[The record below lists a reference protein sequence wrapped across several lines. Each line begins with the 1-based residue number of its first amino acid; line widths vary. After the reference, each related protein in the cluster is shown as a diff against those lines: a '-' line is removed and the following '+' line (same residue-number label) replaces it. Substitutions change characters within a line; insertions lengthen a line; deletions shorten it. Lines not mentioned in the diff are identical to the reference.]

1 MPEYYTPEAVQQ
13 ILHLAIARQTESE
26 EFSRVQ
32 LLEIAKELGIPPEN
46 IAHAEQEWLLNQ
58 GQVKERRSFD
68 LYRQTKFKNNLVRY
82 GIANSF
88 LVVLNLLTAHT
99 LTWTLPILFLWG
111 LFLALK
117 GWKTYQ
123 LTGEEYDKAFAA
135 WRLKQQIGHTIHTT
149 LNKWL
154 KPQEGL
160 L

>member
-1 MPEYYTPEAVQQ
+1 MREYYTPDAVQE
-13 ILHLAIARQTESE
+13 ILHLAIARQTDSE

-32 LLEIAKELGIPPEN
+32 LVEIAKELGIPPGD
-46 IAHAEQEWLLNQ
+46 IVQAEQEWLVNQ
-58 GQVKERRSFD
+58 GQFKERRAFD
-68 LYRQTKFKNNLVRY
+68 LCRYTKLKNNLVRY

-99 LTWTLPILFLWG
+99 LTWSLPILFLWG

-123 LTGEEYDKAFAA
+123 LNGEEYDKAFTA
-135 WRLKQQIGHTIHTT
+135 WRLKQQIGQTIHTT

>member
-1 MPEYYTPEAVQQ
+1 MAEYYTQDAVQQ

-32 LLEIAKELGIPPEN
+32 LVEMAKELGIPLEN
-46 IAHAEQEWLLNQ
+46 VVQAEQEWLVNQ
-58 GQVKERRSFD
+58 GQFKERRAFD
-68 LYRQTKFKNNLVRY
+68 LCRQTKLKNNLIRY

-88 LVVLNLLTAHT
+88 LVVLNLLTAQT
-99 LTWTLPILFLWG
+99 LTWSLPILFVWG

-123 LTGEEYDKAFAA
+123 LAGEEYDKAFAA
-135 WRLKQQIGHTIHTT
+135 WRLKQQIGQSIHTT
-149 LNKWL
+149 LNRWL

-160 L
+160 S